1 MVAQKTVASS
11 RESYGRALL
20 AMAEEHPDIVVLGGD
35 LNVSVFT
42 HLWRDK
48 YPERFFDFGPAEQN
62 IIVVAA
68 GLAASGKIPF
78 VSTFA
83 VFGVGRPFDQLRVLV
98 SQPNLNLKLVCT
110 HAGILTGED
119 GMSAHSIEDLA
130 LTCSL
135 ANFNVVV
142 PADAEEA
149 AQATRVAA
157 ETEGPFYIRLPRAA
171 TPVVHDQ
178 SHRFIL
184 GRSRVMR
191 EGQDLTFIATGVMV
205 SVSLDAAELLAQ
217 SGVQARVVNM
227 ATLKPTDEE
236 TILAAARETGAIVTA
251 EEHYIHGGLGSIV
264 AQVVTRGHPVPMEM
278 VALQGY
284 SQSGKAEE
292 LMARNGLSPENLRA
306 AAETVLRRKKPGKK
320 AG

>member
-1 MVAQKTVASS
+1 MVAQKTTAST
-11 RESYGRALL
+11 RETYGRTLL
-20 AMAEEHPDIVVLGGD
+20 EMAEEFPDIVVLGGD

-62 IIVVAA
+62 IIGVAA

-98 SQPNLNLKLVCT
+98 AQAHLNVKLVCT

-119 GMSAHSIEDLA
+119 GMSAHGIEDLA
-130 LTCSL
+130 LSCAL
-135 ANFNVVV
+135 PGFNVVA
-142 PADAEEA
+142 PSDAVETAQAVRLA
-149 AQATRVAA
+149 AQ
-157 ETEGPFYIRLPRAA
+157 TEGPFYIRLARAA
-171 TPVVHDQ
+171 TPVVHEE
-178 SHRFIL
+178 SYRFVL
-184 GRSRVMR
+184 GRSEVIR
-191 EGQDLTFIATGVMV
+191 EGRDVAIIATGVMV
-205 SVSLDAAELLAQ
+205 SVSLDAAELLAN
-217 SGVQARVVNM
+217 SGIQARVINM

-264 AQVVTRGHPVPMEM
+264 AQVVGQGHPVPMEM

-284 SQSGKAEE
+284 SESGKAEE
-292 LMARNGLSPENLRA
+292 LMARNGLSAEHLRA
-306 AAETVLRRKKPGKK
+306 AAEKVLRRKQG
-320 AG
+320 